1 MDGACAHFEKNPSVP
16 LPTTHLEIW
25 EGDKMDE
32 RGGVGGLGV
41 GLGGLGDSPPPPPS
55 AGDLQTFDQ

>member
-32 RGGVGGLGV
+32 RGGGWGVGGG
-41 GLGGLGDSPPPPPS
+41 
-55 AGDLQTFDQ
+55 AGRVR

>member
-32 RGGVGGLGV
+32 RGGRKKENRKEEGV
-41 GLGGLGDSPPPPPS
+41 EE
-55 AGDLQTFDQ
+55 